1 MTYFIV
7 AIIKLLNLKTVLT
20 IINMNSKIPLILLGA
35 VAISA
40 SSFADTLTYDGSA
53 TGSFYD
59 GAYWGGTV
67 PSETSDIVFDD
78 KAKATAYDLD
88 ATKGMTV
95 NSITDNSITD
105 RTLGAD
111 QWGKYIKINIG
122 ESTFTILED
131 LTLAS
136 NHNFV
141 PFSFAPGSDGVGEV
155 VVKGNII
162 SQLAS
167 DGSAGE
173 ALFGDGKILKSLTVG
188 GNIEMQGSRLRF
200 HTLNVKVDGVFN
212 YTGGTL
218 NLCYG
223 SANAQNLS
231 FSFGGLEGT
240 NREIKIGGNP
250 DSKHMLENSTIT
262 MTFTNSGTSK
272 FNGKFSY
279 ESANSV
285 GVNTYN
291 LVMNG
296 TSTGVQYYEDTGTT
310 FSFDDVTVKSGKL
323 NFYSEIGKSTISLEG
338 GTLSPATVTGEIA
351 ILKAEA
357 INWDNGKI
365 SFDLVQDNSASD
377 KIVLDYALSKT
388 SFSVPGGTR
397 EIELIADPY
406 DIATW
411 IDESGENKITYTLIE
426 YGSTDFKNG
435 DIVFSQIDGIN
446 IDYDFGDTALTVTL
460 SKVPEPATI
469 AAIFGACALAM
480 AAFRRRRK

>member
-1 MTYFIV
+1 MNF
-7 AIIKLLNLKTVLT
+7 KT
-20 IINMNSKIPLILLGA
+20 PLILLGA
-35 VAISA
+35 AISA
-40 SSFADTLTYDGSA
+40 SSFAETLTYGGSEK
-53 TGSFYD
+53 GSFYD
-59 GAYWGGTV
+59 GSYWGGTI

-78 KAKATAYDLD
+78 KAKATAYELD
-88 ATKGMTV
+88 ATNGVTV

-105 RTLGAD
+105 RTLD
-111 QWGKYIKINIG
+111 NPWGKNIKINIG

-136 NHNFV
+136 NHNYT
-141 PFSFAPGSDGVGEV
+141 PFSFASGSDGVGDV
-155 VVKGNII
+155 VIKGNII
-162 SQLAS
+162 SKLAS
-167 DGSAGE
+167 DGTDGE
-173 ALFGDGKILKSLTVG
+173 SLFGDGKILKSLTVG
-188 GNIEMQGSRLRF
+188 GNIEMQGARLRF
-200 HTLNVKVDGVFN
+200 HTLNVKVDGVIN
-212 YTGGTL
+212 YTGGKL

-231 FSFGGLEGT
+231 FSFGGLNGT
-240 NREIKIGGNP
+240 NREINIGGNP
-250 DSKHMLENSTIT
+250 SSGHMLENSTIT

-272 FNGKFSY
+272 FNGKFTY
-279 ESANSV
+279 ESADSV

-310 FSFDDVTVKSGKL
+310 FSFDNVTVKSGKL
-323 NFYSEIGKSTISLEG
+323 NFYSEIGKSVISLEG

-365 SFDLVQDNSASD
+365 SFDVVEDNSASD
-377 KIVLDYALSKT
+377 KIVLEYALSKT
-388 SFSVPGGTR
+388 SFSVSGGTR
-397 EIELIADPY
+397 EIEIIADPY
-406 DIATW
+406 DIAAW
-411 IDESGENKITYTLIE
+411 IDASGEDKITYTLIE

>member
-1 MTYFIV
+1 
-7 AIIKLLNLKTVLT
+7 
-20 IINMNSKIPLILLGA
+20 MNSKIPLILLGA
-35 VAISA
+35 VTISA
-40 SSFADTLTYDGSA
+40 SSFAETLTYGGSEK
-53 TGSFYD
+53 GSFYD
-59 GAYWGGTV
+59 GSYWGGTI

-78 KAKATAYDLD
+78 KAKATAYELD
-88 ATKGMTV
+88 AKNGVTI

-105 RTLGAD
+105 RTLD
-111 QWGKYIKINIG
+111 NPWGKYIKINIG

-136 NHNFV
+136 NHNYT

-162 SQLAS
+162 SQTAS
-167 DGSAGE
+167 DGTDGE
-173 ALFGDGKILKSLTVG
+173 SLFGDWNILKSLTVG
-188 GNIEMQGSRLRF
+188 GNIEMQGARLRF
-200 HTLNVKVDGVFN
+200 HTLNVKVDGVIN
-212 YTGGTL
+212 YTGGKL

-231 FSFGGLEGT
+231 FSFGGLNGT
-240 NREIKIGGNP
+240 NREINIGGNP
-250 DSKHMLENSTIT
+250 SSGHMLENSTIT

-272 FNGKFSY
+272 FNGKFTY
-279 ESANSV
+279 ESADSV

-310 FSFDDVTVKSGKL
+310 FSFDNVTVKSGKL
-323 NFYSEIGKSTISLEG
+323 NFYSEIGKSVISLEG

-365 SFDLVQDNSASD
+365 SFDLVEDNSASD
-377 KIVLDYALSKT
+377 KIVLEYALSKT

-406 DIATW
+406 DIAAW
-411 IDESGENKITYTLIE
+411 IDASGEDKITYTLIE

-446 IDYDFGDTALTVTL
+446 IDYNFGDTALTVTL

>member
-1 MTYFIV
+1 
-7 AIIKLLNLKTVLT
+7 
-20 IINMNSKIPLILLGA
+20 MNSKIPLILLGA
-35 VAISA
+35 ATISA
-40 SSFADTLTYDGSA
+40 SSFAETLTYDGSA
-53 TGSFYD
+53 KGSFYD
-59 GAYWGGTV
+59 GSYWGGTV
-67 PSETSDIVFDD
+67 PSETSDIVFDE
-78 KAKATAYDLD
+78 KAKATAYELD
-88 ATKGMTV
+88 AKNGVTV

-105 RTLGAD
+105 RTLD
-111 QWGKYIKINIG
+111 NPWGKNIKINIG

-136 NHNFV
+136 NHNYAPFAIV
-141 PFSFAPGSDGVGEV
+141 PSSDGVGDV
-155 VVKGNII
+155 VIKGNII
-162 SQLAS
+162 SKLAS
-167 DGSAGE
+167 DGTDGE
-173 ALFGDGKILKSLTVG
+173 SLFGDGKILKSLTVG
-188 GNIEMQGSRLRF
+188 GNIEMQGARLRF
-200 HTLNVKVDGVFN
+200 HTLNVKVDGVIN
-212 YTGGTL
+212 YTGGKL

-231 FSFGGLEGT
+231 FSFGGLNGT
-240 NREIKIGGNP
+240 NREINIGGNP
-250 DSKHMLENSTIT
+250 SSGHMLENSTIT

-272 FNGKFSY
+272 FNGKFTY
-279 ESANSV
+279 ESADSV

-310 FSFDDVTVKSGKL
+310 FSFDNVTVKSGKL
-323 NFYSEIGKSTISLEG
+323 NFYSEIGKSVISLEG

-365 SFDLVQDNSASD
+365 SFDLVEDNSASD
-377 KIVLDYALSKT
+377 KIVLEYALSKT
-388 SFSVPGGTR
+388 SFSVSGGTR

-406 DIATW
+406 DIASW
-411 IDESGENKITYTLIE
+411 IDASGEDKLTYTLIE
-426 YGSTDFKNG
+426 YDSTDFKNG

-446 IDYDFGDTALTVTL
+446 IDYNFGDTALTVTL

-469 AAIFGACALAM
+469 AAILGACALAM

>member
-1 MTYFIV
+1 MNF
-7 AIIKLLNLKTVLT
+7 KT
-20 IINMNSKIPLILLGA
+20 PLILLGA
-35 VAISA
+35 AISA
-40 SSFADTLTYDGSA
+40 SSFAETLTYGGSEK
-53 TGSFYD
+53 GSFYD
-59 GAYWGGTV
+59 GSYWGGTI

-78 KAKATAYDLD
+78 KAKATAYELD
-88 ATKGMTV
+88 ATNGVTV

-105 RTLGAD
+105 RTLD
-111 QWGKYIKINIG
+111 NPWGKNIKINIG

-136 NHNFV
+136 NHNYAPFAIV
-141 PFSFAPGSDGVGEV
+141 PSSDGVGDV
-155 VVKGNII
+155 VIKGNII
-162 SQLAS
+162 SKLAS
-167 DGSAGE
+167 DGTDGE
-173 ALFGDGKILKSLTVG
+173 SLFGDGKILKSLTVG
-188 GNIEMQGSRLRF
+188 GNIEMQGARLRF
-200 HTLNVKVDGVFN
+200 HTLNVKVDGVIN
-212 YTGGTL
+212 YTGGKL

-231 FSFGGLEGT
+231 FSFGGLNGT
-240 NREIKIGGNP
+240 NREINIGGNP
-250 DSKHMLENSTIT
+250 SSGHMLENSTIT

-272 FNGKFSY
+272 FNGKFTY
-279 ESANSV
+279 ESADSV

-310 FSFDDVTVKSGKL
+310 FSFDNVTVKSGKL
-323 NFYSEIGKSTISLEG
+323 NFYSEIGKSVISLEG

-365 SFDLVQDNSASD
+365 SFDVVEDNSASD
-377 KIVLDYALSKT
+377 KIVLEYALSKT
-388 SFSVPGGTR
+388 SFSVSGGTR
-397 EIELIADPY
+397 EIEIIADPY
-406 DIATW
+406 DIAAW
-411 IDESGENKITYTLIE
+411 IDASGEDKITYTLIE

>member
-1 MTYFIV
+1 
-7 AIIKLLNLKTVLT
+7 
-20 IINMNSKIPLILLGA
+20 MNSKIPLILLGA

-40 SSFADTLTYDGSA
+40 SSFAETLTYDGSA
-53 TGSFYD
+53 KGSFYD
-59 GAYWGGTV
+59 GAYWGGTI

-78 KAKATAYDLD
+78 KAKATAYELD
-88 ATKGMTV
+88 ATNGVTV

-105 RTLGAD
+105 RTLD
-111 QWGKYIKINIG
+111 NPWGKYIKINIG

-136 NHNFV
+136 NHNYT
-141 PFSFAPGSDGVGEV
+141 PFSFAPGSDGVGDV
-155 VVKGNII
+155 VIKGNII
-162 SQLAS
+162 SKLAS
-167 DGSAGE
+167 DGTDGE
-173 ALFGDGKILKSLTVG
+173 SLFGDGKILKSLTVG
-188 GNIEMQGSRLRF
+188 GNIEMQGARLRF
-200 HTLNVKVDGVFN
+200 HTLNVKVDGVIN
-212 YTGGTL
+212 YTGGKL

-231 FSFGGLEGT
+231 FSFGGLNGT
-240 NREIKIGGNP
+240 NREINIGGNP
-250 DSKHMLENSTIT
+250 SSGHMLENSTIT

-272 FNGKFSY
+272 FNGKFTY
-279 ESANSV
+279 ESADSV

-310 FSFDDVTVKSGKL
+310 FSFDNVTVKSGKL
-323 NFYSEIGKSTISLEG
+323 NFYSEIGKSVISLEG

-365 SFDLVQDNSASD
+365 SFDLVEDNSASD
-377 KIVLDYALSKT
+377 KIILEYKLSKT
-388 SFSVPGGTR
+388 SFSVSGGTR

-406 DIATW
+406 DIAAW
-411 IDESGENKITYTLIE
+411 IDASGEDKITYTLIE

-446 IDYDFGDTALTVTL
+446 IDYNFGDTALTVTL

>member
-1 MTYFIV
+1 
-7 AIIKLLNLKTVLT
+7 
-20 IINMNSKIPLILLGA
+20 
-35 VAISA
+35 
-40 SSFADTLTYDGSA
+40 
-53 TGSFYD
+53 
-59 GAYWGGTV
+59 
-67 PSETSDIVFDD
+67 
-78 KAKATAYDLD
+78 
-88 ATKGMTV
+88 
-95 NSITDNSITD
+95 
-105 RTLGAD
+105 
-111 QWGKYIKINIG
+111 
-122 ESTFTILED
+122 
-131 LTLAS
+131 
-136 NHNFV
+136 
-141 PFSFAPGSDGVGEV
+141 
-155 VVKGNII
+155 
-162 SQLAS
+162 
-167 DGSAGE
+167 
-173 ALFGDGKILKSLTVG
+173 
-188 GNIEMQGSRLRF
+188 MQGARFRF

-223 SANAQNLS
+223 TAIGQALS

-310 FSFDDVTVKSGKL
+310 FSFDNVTVKSGKL
-323 NFYSEIGKSTISLEG
+323 NFYSEIGKSVISLEG

-365 SFDLVQDNSASD
+365 SFDLVEDNSASD
-377 KIVLDYALSKT
+377 KIVLEYALSKT
-388 SFSVPGGTR
+388 SFSVVGGTR
-397 EIELIADPY
+397 EIELIVDPY
-406 DIATW
+406 DIAAW
-411 IDESGENKITYTLIE
+411 IDASGEDKLTYTLIE
-426 YGSTDFKNG
+426 YGSTDFKKG

-469 AAIFGACALAM
+469 AAIFGALALAM
-480 AAFRRRRK
+480 VAFRRRRK

>member
-1 MTYFIV
+1 
-7 AIIKLLNLKTVLT
+7 
-20 IINMNSKIPLILLGA
+20 MNSKIPLILLGA
-35 VAISA
+35 ATISA
-40 SSFADTLTYDGSA
+40 SSFAEKLTYNRSA

-67 PSETSDIVFDD
+67 PSATSDIVFDD
-78 KAKATAYDLD
+78 KAKATKYDLD
-88 ATKGMTV
+88 ATKDVIV
-95 NSITDNSITD
+95 NSITDNSIID
-105 RTLGAD
+105 KTLEGDAR
-111 QWGKYIKINIG
+111 WGNYIKINIG

-136 NHNFV
+136 NHNHV

-173 ALFGDGKILKSLTVG
+173 ALFGEGKILKSLTVG
-188 GNIEMQGSRLRF
+188 GNIELEGSRLRF
-200 HTLNVKVDGVFN
+200 HAQNVNVSGVVNFKGDISN
-212 YTGGTL
+212 TQL
-218 NLCYG
+218 NLAYG
-223 SANAQNLS
+223 SMSGQS
-231 FSFGGLEGT
+231 VSISFGGLNGIGK
-240 NREIKIGGNP
+240 EIKFGGT
-250 DSKHMLENSTIT
+250 STSLVENTTIT
-262 MTFTNSGTSK
+262 LRFTNSGTSS
-272 FNGKFSY
+272 FSGKFAY
-279 ESANSV
+279 DKGGN
-285 GVNTYN
+285 GTLQNNTYN
-291 LVMNG
+291 LVMDG
-296 TSTGVQYYEDTGTT
+296 TSTGVQYYQDTGET
-310 FSFDDVTVKSGKL
+310 FSFDNVTVKSGKL
-323 NFYSEIGKSTISLEG
+323 NYYSEVGKPLISLEG

-357 INWDNGKI
+357 INWSNGKI

-388 SFSVPGGTR
+388 SFSGPGGTR
-397 EIELIADPY
+397 EIELIFDNPS
-406 DIATW
+406 DIAAW
-411 IDESGENKITYTLIE
+411 IDASEEKKLTYTLIE
-426 YGSTDFKNG
+426 YARTDFENG

-446 IDYDFGDTALTVTL
+446 IDYNFGDTALTVTL

>member
-1 MTYFIV
+1 
-7 AIIKLLNLKTVLT
+7 
-20 IINMNSKIPLILLGA
+20 MNSKIPLILLGA
-35 VAISA
+35 ATISA
-40 SSFADTLTYDGSA
+40 SSFAETLTYNGSA
-53 TGSFYD
+53 AGSFYD
-59 GAYWGGTV
+59 GSYWGGTV
-67 PSETSDIVFDD
+67 PSETSDILFDD
-78 KAKATAYDLD
+78 KAKATSYDLD
-88 ATKGMTV
+88 ATKGVTV

-105 RTLGAD
+105 RTLGDD
-111 QWGKYIKINIG
+111 QWGNYIKIDIG

-136 NHNFV
+136 NHNYV
-141 PFSFAPGSDGVGEV
+141 PFSFVTDSDGVGEV

-162 SQLAS
+162 SKLAS
-167 DGSAGE
+167 DGTDGE
-173 ALFGDGKILKSLTVG
+173 SLFGDGKILKSLTVG
-188 GNIEMQGSRLRF
+188 GNIELQGSRLRF

-250 DSKHMLENSTIT
+250 SSKHMLENSTIT

-272 FNGKFSY
+272 FNGKFTY
-279 ESANSV
+279 ESADSV

-310 FSFDDVTVKSGKL
+310 FSFDNVTVKSGKL
-323 NFYSEIGKSTISLEG
+323 NFYSEIGKSVIYLEG

-365 SFDLVQDNSASD
+365 SFDLVEDNSASD
-377 KIVLDYALSKT
+377 KIILEYKLSKT
-388 SFSVPGGTR
+388 SFSVSGGTR
-397 EIELIADPY
+397 EIELIANPQ
-406 DIATW
+406 DIVSW
-411 IDESGENKITYTLIE
+411 IELSGEEKLTYTLIE

-446 IDYDFGDTALTVTL
+446 IDYNFGDTALTVTL

>member
-1 MTYFIV
+1 
-7 AIIKLLNLKTVLT
+7 
-20 IINMNSKIPLILLGA
+20 MNSKIPLILLGA
-35 VAISA
+35 ATISA
-40 SSFADTLTYDGSA
+40 SSFAETLTYDGSA
-53 TGSFYD
+53 AGSFYD
-59 GAYWGGTV
+59 GSYWGGTA
-67 PSETSDIVFDD
+67 PSETSDILFDN
-78 KAKATAYDLD
+78 KAKATAYELD
-88 ATKGMTV
+88 AKNGVTV

-105 RTLGAD
+105 RTLD
-111 QWGKYIKINIG
+111 NPWGKNIKINIG
-122 ESTFTILED
+122 ESTFTILKD

-136 NHNFV
+136 NHNYA
-141 PFSFAPGSDGVGEV
+141 PFAFATDSDGVGEV

-162 SQLAS
+162 SQNAS
-167 DGSAGE
+167 DGSEGE
-173 ALFGDGKILKSLTVG
+173 SLFGAGKILKSLTVG

-310 FSFDDVTVKSGKL
+310 FSFDNVTVKSGKL
-323 NFYSEIGKSTISLEG
+323 NFYSEVGKSLISLEG

-377 KIVLDYALSKT
+377 KIVLEDALHKT
-388 SFSVPGGTR
+388 SSVSGGTR

-406 DIATW
+406 DIAVW
-411 IDESGENKITYTLIE
+411 INESGENKITYTLIE
-426 YGSTDFKNG
+426 YDSTDFKNG

-446 IDYDFGDTALTVTL
+446 IDYNFGDTALTVTL

>member
-1 MTYFIV
+1 
-7 AIIKLLNLKTVLT
+7 
-20 IINMNSKIPLILLGA
+20 MNSKIPLILLGA

-40 SSFADTLTYDGSA
+40 SSFAETLIYNRSA
-53 TGSFYD
+53 AGSFYD
-59 GAYWGGTV
+59 GSYWSGTV

-78 KAKATAYDLD
+78 TAKATKYDLD
-88 ATKGMTV
+88 ATKGVTV
-95 NSITDNSITD
+95 NSITDNSIID
-105 RTLGAD
+105 KTLEGDAR
-111 QWGKYIKINIG
+111 WGNYIKINIG

-136 NHNFV
+136 NHNHV

-173 ALFGDGKILKSLTVG
+173 ALFGEGKILKSLTVG
-188 GNIEMQGSRLRF
+188 GNIELQGSRLRF
-200 HTLNVKVDGVFN
+200 HALNVNVNGVVNFSGDISN
-212 YTGGTL
+212 TQL
-218 NLCYG
+218 NLAYG
-223 SANAQNLS
+223 SMSGQS
-231 FSFGGLEGT
+231 VSISFGGLNGIGK
-240 NREIKIGGNP
+240 EIKFGGVAA
-250 DSKHMLENSTIT
+250 SLIENTSIT
-262 MTFTNSGTSK
+262 LRFTNSGISK
-272 FNGKFSY
+272 FSGNFAYDEGGSGTLQK
-279 ESANSV
+279 
-285 GVNTYN
+285 NTYN

-296 TSTGVQYYEDTGTT
+296 TSTGVQYYQDTGTK
-310 FSFDDVTVKSGKL
+310 FSFDNVTVKSGKL

-377 KIVLDYALSKT
+377 KIVLDYALTKT
-388 SFSVPGGTR
+388 SFSVSGGTR
-397 EIELIADPY
+397 EIELIFDNPY
-406 DIATW
+406 DIAAW
-411 IDESGENKITYTLIE
+411 IDASGDGKLTYTLIE
-426 YGSTDFKNG
+426 YARTDFKNS

-446 IDYDFGDTALTVTL
+446 IDYNFGDTALTVTL

>member
-1 MTYFIV
+1 
-7 AIIKLLNLKTVLT
+7 
-20 IINMNSKIPLILLGA
+20 MNSKIPLILLGA
-35 VAISA
+35 AAISA
-40 SSFADTLTYDGSA
+40 SAFAETLTYDGSA
-53 TGSFYD
+53 AGSFYD
-59 GAYWGGTV
+59 GSYWGGTV
-67 PSETSDIVFDD
+67 PSETSDILFDD
-78 KAKATAYDLD
+78 KAKTTAYVLD
-88 ATKGMTV
+88 AKNGVTV

-105 RTLGAD
+105 RTLD
-111 QWGKYIKINIG
+111 NPWGMNIKINIG
-122 ESTFTILED
+122 ESTFTILKD

-136 NHNFV
+136 NHNYA
-141 PFSFAPGSDGVGEV
+141 PFAFATDSDGVGEV

-162 SQLAS
+162 SKIAS
-167 DGSAGE
+167 DGSTGE
-173 ALFGDGKILKSLTVG
+173 SLFGDGKILKSLTVG
-188 GNIEMQGSRLRF
+188 GNIEMQGARLRF
-200 HTLNVKVDGVFN
+200 HTLNVKVDGVIN
-212 YTGGTL
+212 YIGGTL

-310 FSFDDVTVKSGKL
+310 FSFNNVTVKSGKL

-338 GTLSPATVTGEIA
+338 GTLSPSTVTGEIA

-365 SFDLVQDNSASD
+365 SFDLVEDNSASD

-388 SFSVPGGTR
+388 SFSVSGGTR
-397 EIELIADPY
+397 EIELIADPS
-406 DIATW
+406 DIAAW
-411 IDESGENKITYTLIE
+411 IDASVDGKLTYTLIE

-446 IDYDFGDTALTVTL
+446 IDYNFGDTALTVTL

-469 AAIFGACALAM
+469 AAIFGALALAM
-480 AAFRRRRK
+480 VAFRRRRK

>member
-1 MTYFIV
+1 MNF
-7 AIIKLLNLKTVLT
+7 KT
-20 IINMNSKIPLILLGA
+20 PLILLGA
-35 VAISA
+35 AISA
-40 SSFADTLTYDGSA
+40 SSFAETLIYDRSE

-78 KAKATAYDLD
+78 KAKATAYELD
-88 ATKGMTV
+88 AKNGVTV

-105 RTLGAD
+105 RTLGDD
-111 QWGKYIKINIG
+111 QWGNYIKINIG

-136 NHNFV
+136 NHNYT

-162 SQLAS
+162 SQTAS
-167 DGSAGE
+167 DGTDGE
-173 ALFGDGKILKSLTVG
+173 SLFGDGKILKSLTVG

-200 HTLNVKVDGVFN
+200 HTLNVKVDGVIN

-231 FSFGGLEGT
+231 FSFGGLNGT

-250 DSKHMLENSTIT
+250 SSGHMLENSTIT

-272 FNGKFSY
+272 FNGKFTY
-279 ESANSV
+279 ESADSV

-310 FSFDDVTVKSGKL
+310 FSFDEVTVKSGKL
-323 NFYSEIGKSTISLEG
+323 NFYSTIGKSVISLEG
-338 GTLSPATVTGEIA
+338 GTLSPATVTSEIA

-365 SFDLVQDNSASD
+365 SFDLVEDNSASD
-377 KIVLDYALSKT
+377 KIVLEYKLSKT

-397 EIELIADPY
+397 EIELIANPQ
-406 DIATW
+406 DIVSW
-411 IDESGENKITYTLIE
+411 IELSGEEKLTYTLIE
-426 YGSTDFKNG
+426 YASTDFKNG

-446 IDYDFGDTALTVTL
+446 IDYNFGDTALTVTL

>member
-1 MTYFIV
+1 
-7 AIIKLLNLKTVLT
+7 
-20 IINMNSKIPLILLGA
+20 MNSKIPLILLGA

-40 SSFADTLTYDGSA
+40 SSFAETLTYDGSA
-53 TGSFYD
+53 KGSFYD
-59 GAYWGGTV
+59 GSYWGGTV
-67 PSETSDIVFDD
+67 PSETSDIVFDE
-78 KAKATAYDLD
+78 KAKAIAYDLD
-88 ATKGMTV
+88 ATNGVTV

-105 RTLGAD
+105 RTLD
-111 QWGKYIKINIG
+111 NPWGKYIKINIG

-141 PFSFAPGSDGVGEV
+141 PFTFESGANGAGDV
-155 VVKGNII
+155 VIKGNII
-162 SQLAS
+162 SKLAS
-167 DGSAGE
+167 DGSTGE
-173 ALFGDGKILKSLTVG
+173 SLFGNGNNLLKSVTVG
-188 GNIEMQGSRLRF
+188 GNIELQGSKFRF
-200 HTLNVKVDGVFN
+200 HALNVSVNGVLNF
-212 YTGGTL
+212 TGDSSNTQL

-223 SANAQNLS
+223 PASGQSISL
-231 FSFGGLEGT
+231 SFGGLNGT
-240 NREIKIGGNP
+240 NKEIKVGGLA
-250 DSKHMLENSTIT
+250 SAIIENSSFT

-272 FNGKFSY
+272 FNGKFGYDEGGASILQ
-279 ESANSV
+279 N
-285 GVNTYN
+285 NTYN

-296 TSTGVQYYEDTGTT
+296 TSTGVQYYEDTGTAY
-310 FSFDDVTVKSGKL
+310 SFDNVTVKSGKL
-323 NFYSEIGKSTISLEG
+323 NFYSEIGKSVIYLEG

-365 SFDLVQDNSASD
+365 SFDLVEDNSASD
-377 KIVLDYALSKT
+377 KIVLEYALSKT
-388 SFSVPGGTR
+388 SFSVSGGTR

-406 DIATW
+406 DIAAW
-411 IDESGENKITYTLIE
+411 IDASGEDKITYTLIE
-426 YGSTDFKNG
+426 YGSTDFKKG

>member
-1 MTYFIV
+1 
-7 AIIKLLNLKTVLT
+7 
-20 IINMNSKIPLILLGA
+20 MNSKIPLILLGA

-40 SSFADTLTYDGSA
+40 SSFAETLTYDGSA
-53 TGSFYD
+53 KGSFYD
-59 GAYWGGTV
+59 GSYWGGTV
-67 PSETSDIVFDD
+67 PSETSDIVFDE
-78 KAKATAYDLD
+78 KAKAIAYDLD
-88 ATKGMTV
+88 ATNGVTV

-105 RTLGAD
+105 RTLD
-111 QWGKYIKINIG
+111 NPWGKYIKINIG

-141 PFSFAPGSDGVGEV
+141 PFTFESGANGAGDV
-155 VVKGNII
+155 VIKGNII
-162 SQLAS
+162 SKLAS
-167 DGSAGE
+167 DGSTGE
-173 ALFGDGKILKSLTVG
+173 SLFGNGNNLLKSVTVG
-188 GNIEMQGSRLRF
+188 GNIELQGSKFRF
-200 HTLNVKVDGVFN
+200 HALNVSVNGVLNF
-212 YTGGTL
+212 TGDSSNTQL

-223 SANAQNLS
+223 PASGQSISL
-231 FSFGGLEGT
+231 SFGGLNGT
-240 NREIKIGGNP
+240 NKEIKVGGLA
-250 DSKHMLENSTIT
+250 SAIIENSSFT

-272 FNGKFSY
+272 FNGKFGYDEGGASILQ
-279 ESANSV
+279 N
-285 GVNTYN
+285 NTYN

-296 TSTGVQYYEDTGTT
+296 TSTGVQYYEDTGTAY
-310 FSFDDVTVKSGKL
+310 SFDNVTVKSGKL
-323 NFYSEIGKSTISLEG
+323 NFYSEIGKSVISLEG

-365 SFDLVQDNSASD
+365 SFDLVEDNSASD
-377 KIVLDYALSKT
+377 KIVLEYALSKT

-406 DIATW
+406 DIAAW
-411 IDESGENKITYTLIE
+411 IDASGEDKITYTLIE
-426 YGSTDFKNG
+426 YGSTDFKKG

-446 IDYDFGDTALTVTL
+446 IDYNFGDTALTVTL

>member
-1 MTYFIV
+1 MNF
-7 AIIKLLNLKTVLT
+7 KT
-20 IINMNSKIPLILLGA
+20 PLIVLGT
-35 VAISA
+35 AISF
-40 SSFADTLTYDGSA
+40 SSFAETLTYDGSA
-53 TGSFYD
+53 AGSFYD
-59 GAYWGGTV
+59 GSYWGGTV
-67 PSETSDIVFDD
+67 PSETSDILFDD
-78 KAKATAYDLD
+78 KAKTTAYVLD
-88 ATKGMTV
+88 AKNGVTV

-105 RTLGAD
+105 RTLD
-111 QWGKYIKINIG
+111 NPWGMNIKINIG

-136 NHNFV
+136 NHNFS
-141 PFSFAPGSDGVGEV
+141 PFAFATDSDGVGEV

-162 SQLAS
+162 SKIAS
-167 DGSAGE
+167 DGSEGE
-173 ALFGDGKILKSLTVG
+173 SLFGDGKILKSLTVG
-188 GNIEMQGSRLRF
+188 GNIEMQGARLRF
-200 HTLNVKVDGVFN
+200 HTLNVKVDGVIN

-323 NFYSEIGKSTISLEG
+323 NFYSTIGKSTISLEG

-365 SFDLVQDNSASD
+365 SFDLVEDNSASD

-397 EIELIADPY
+397 EIELIADPS
-406 DIATW
+406 DIAAW
-411 IDESGENKITYTLIE
+411 IDASVDGKLTYTLIE
-426 YGSTDFKNG
+426 YGSTNFKKG

-446 IDYDFGDTALTVTL
+446 IDYNFGDTALTVTL

>member
-1 MTYFIV
+1 MNF
-7 AIIKLLNLKTVLT
+7 KT
-20 IINMNSKIPLILLGA
+20 PLILLGA
-35 VAISA
+35 AISA
-40 SSFADTLTYDGSA
+40 SSFAETLIYDRSE

-78 KAKATAYDLD
+78 KAKATAYELD
-88 ATKGMTV
+88 AKNGVTV

-105 RTLGAD
+105 KTLEGDAR
-111 QWGKYIKINIG
+111 WGNYIKINIG
-122 ESTFTILED
+122 ESTFKILED

-136 NHNFV
+136 NHNHV

-173 ALFGDGKILKSLTVG
+173 ALFGEGKILKSLTVG
-188 GNIEMQGSRLRF
+188 GNIELQGSKLRF
-200 HTLNVKVDGVFN
+200 HALNVNVNGVVNFSGDISN
-212 YTGGTL
+212 TQL
-218 NLCYG
+218 NLAYG
-223 SANAQNLS
+223 SMSGQTVS
-231 FSFGGLEGT
+231 ISFGGLNGIGK
-240 NREIKIGGNP
+240 EIKFGGWKGP
-250 DSKHMLENSTIT
+250 LVENTSIT
-262 MTFTNSGTSK
+262 LRFTNSGTSS
-272 FNGKFSY
+272 FSGNFGY
-279 ESANSV
+279 DEG
-285 GVNTYN
+285 GVDALQNNTYN

-296 TSTGVQYYEDTGTT
+296 TSTGVQYYQDTGTT
-310 FSFDDVTVKSGKL
+310 FSFDNVTVKSGKL
-323 NFYSEIGKSTISLEG
+323 NYYSEAGESLISLEG

-365 SFDLVQDNSASD
+365 SFDLVEDNSASD

-388 SFSVPGGTR
+388 SFSVSGGTR
-397 EIELIADPY
+397 EIELIANPQ
-406 DIATW
+406 DIVSW
-411 IDESGENKITYTLIE
+411 IESSGEEKLTYTLIE
-426 YGSTDFKNG
+426 YASTTFKNG

-446 IDYDFGDTALTVTL
+446 IDYNFGDTALTVTL

>member
-1 MTYFIV
+1 
-7 AIIKLLNLKTVLT
+7 
-20 IINMNSKIPLILLGA
+20 MNSKIPLILLGA

-40 SSFADTLTYDGSA
+40 SSFAETLTYDGSA
-53 TGSFYD
+53 AGSFYD
-59 GAYWGGTV
+59 GSYWGGTV

-88 ATKGMTV
+88 AKNGVTV

-105 RTLGAD
+105 RTLGDD

-136 NHNFV
+136 NHNYT

-162 SQLAS
+162 SQTAS
-167 DGSAGE
+167 DGTDGE
-173 ALFGDGKILKSLTVG
+173 SLFGDWNILKSLTVG
-188 GNIEMQGSRLRF
+188 GNIEMQGARLRF
-200 HTLNVKVDGVFN
+200 HTLNVKVDGVIN
-212 YTGGTL
+212 YTGGKL

-231 FSFGGLEGT
+231 FSFGGLNGT
-240 NREIKIGGNP
+240 NREINIGGNP
-250 DSKHMLENSTIT
+250 SSGHMLENSTIT

-272 FNGKFSY
+272 FNGKFTY
-279 ESANSV
+279 ESADSV

-310 FSFDDVTVKSGKL
+310 FSFDNVTVKSGKL

-365 SFDLVQDNSASD
+365 SFDLVEDNSASD
-377 KIVLDYALSKT
+377 KIILEYKLSKT

-406 DIATW
+406 DIAAW
-411 IDESGENKITYTLIE
+411 IDASGEDKITYTLIE
-426 YGSTDFKNG
+426 YGSTDFKKG

-446 IDYDFGDTALTVTL
+446 IDYNFGDTALTVTL

>member
-1 MTYFIV
+1 
-7 AIIKLLNLKTVLT
+7 
-20 IINMNSKIPLILLGA
+20 MNSKIPLILLGA

-40 SSFADTLTYDGSA
+40 SSFAETLTYDGSA
-53 TGSFYD
+53 KGSFYD
-59 GAYWGGTV
+59 GSYWGGTV
-67 PSETSDIVFDD
+67 PSETSDIVFDE
-78 KAKATAYDLD
+78 KAKAIAYELD
-88 ATKGMTV
+88 ATNGVTV

-105 RTLGAD
+105 RTLD
-111 QWGKYIKINIG
+111 NPWGKYIKINIG

-141 PFSFAPGSDGVGEV
+141 PFTFESGANGAGDV
-155 VVKGNII
+155 VIKGNII
-162 SQLAS
+162 SKLAS
-167 DGSAGE
+167 DGSTGE
-173 ALFGDGKILKSLTVG
+173 SLFGNGNNLLKSVTVG
-188 GNIEMQGSRLRF
+188 GNIELQGSKFRF
-200 HTLNVKVDGVFN
+200 HALNVSVNGVLNF
-212 YTGGTL
+212 TGDSSNTQL

-223 SANAQNLS
+223 PASGQSISL
-231 FSFGGLEGT
+231 SFGGLNGT
-240 NREIKIGGNP
+240 NKEIKVGGLA
-250 DSKHMLENSTIT
+250 SAIIENSSFT

-272 FNGKFSY
+272 FNGKFGYDEGGASILQ
-279 ESANSV
+279 N
-285 GVNTYN
+285 NTYN

-296 TSTGVQYYEDTGTT
+296 TSTGVQYYEDTGTAY
-310 FSFDDVTVKSGKL
+310 SFDNVTVKSGKL
-323 NFYSEIGKSTISLEG
+323 NFYSEIGKSVISLEG

-365 SFDLVQDNSASD
+365 SFDLVEDNSASD
-377 KIVLDYALSKT
+377 KIVLEYALSKT
-388 SFSVPGGTR
+388 SFSVSGGTR

-406 DIATW
+406 DIAAW
-411 IDESGENKITYTLIE
+411 IDASVDGKLTYTLIE

-446 IDYDFGDTALTVTL
+446 IDYNFGDTALTVTL

>member
-1 MTYFIV
+1 MNF
-7 AIIKLLNLKTVLT
+7 KT
-20 IINMNSKIPLILLGA
+20 PLIVLGA
-35 VAISA
+35 AISF
-40 SSFADTLTYDGSA
+40 SSFAETLTYNRSA

-136 NHNFV
+136 NHNHV

-162 SQLAS
+162 SQIAS
-167 DGSAGE
+167 DDSVGE
-173 ALFGDGKILKSLTVG
+173 SLFGDGKILKSLTVE
-188 GNIEMQGSRLRF
+188 GNIELQGSKLRF
-200 HTLNVKVDGVFN
+200 HALNVNVNGVVNFS
-212 YTGGTL
+212 GDISDAEL
-218 NLCYG
+218 NLAYG
-223 SANAQNLS
+223 SMSGQS
-231 FSFGGLEGT
+231 VSISFGGLNGIGK
-240 NREIKIGGNP
+240 EIKFGGWTN
-250 DSKHMLENSTIT
+250 SLVENTSIT
-262 MTFTNSGTSK
+262 LRFTNSGTSS
-272 FNGKFSY
+272 FSG
-279 ESANSV
+279 NFDHDD
-285 GVNTYN
+285 GGIGTLQNNTYN

-296 TSTGVQYYEDTGTT
+296 TSTGVQYYEDTGTK
-310 FSFDDVTVKSGKL
+310 FSFDEVTVKSGKL

-377 KIVLDYALSKT
+377 KIVLGYALSKT
-388 SFSVPGGTR
+388 SFSVSGGTR

-406 DIATW
+406 EIAAW
-411 IDESGENKITYTLIE
+411 IESSGEEKLTYTLIE
-426 YGSTDFKNG
+426 YASTNFENG

-446 IDYDFGDTALTVTL
+446 IDYNFGDTALTVTL

>member
-1 MTYFIV
+1 MNF
-7 AIIKLLNLKTVLT
+7 KT
-20 IINMNSKIPLILLGA
+20 PLILLGA
-35 VAISA
+35 AISA
-40 SSFADTLTYDGSA
+40 SSFAETLTYGGSEK
-53 TGSFYD
+53 GSFYD
-59 GAYWGGTV
+59 GSYWGGTI

-78 KAKATAYDLD
+78 KAKATAYELD
-88 ATKGMTV
+88 AKNGVTV

-105 RTLGAD
+105 RTLD
-111 QWGKYIKINIG
+111 NPWGKYIKINIG

-136 NHNFV
+136 NHNYAPFAIV
-141 PFSFAPGSDGVGEV
+141 PSSDGVGDV
-155 VVKGNII
+155 VIKGNII
-162 SQLAS
+162 SKLAS
-167 DGSAGE
+167 DGTDGE
-173 ALFGDGKILKSLTVG
+173 SLFGDGKILKSLTVG
-188 GNIEMQGSRLRF
+188 GNIEMQGARLRF
-200 HTLNVKVDGVFN
+200 HTLNVKVDGVIN
-212 YTGGTL
+212 YTGGKL

-231 FSFGGLEGT
+231 FSFGGLNGT
-240 NREIKIGGNP
+240 NREINIGGNP
-250 DSKHMLENSTIT
+250 SSGHMLENSTIT

-272 FNGKFSY
+272 FNGKFTY
-279 ESANSV
+279 ESADSV

-310 FSFDDVTVKSGKL
+310 FSFDNVTVKSGKL
-323 NFYSEIGKSTISLEG
+323 NFYSEIGKSVISLEG

-365 SFDLVQDNSASD
+365 SFDLVEDNSASD
-377 KIVLDYALSKT
+377 KIVLEYALSKT
-388 SFSVPGGTR
+388 SFSVSGGTR

-406 DIATW
+406 DIAAW
-411 IDESGENKITYTLIE
+411 IDASVDGKLTYTLIE

-480 AAFRRRRK
+480 AVFRRRRK

>member
-1 MTYFIV
+1 MNF
-7 AIIKLLNLKTVLT
+7 KT
-20 IINMNSKIPLILLGA
+20 PLILLGA
-35 VAISA
+35 AISA
-40 SSFADTLTYDGSA
+40 SSFAETLTYGGSEK
-53 TGSFYD
+53 GSFYD

-78 KAKATAYDLD
+78 KAKATAYELD
-88 ATKGMTV
+88 ATNGVTV

-105 RTLGAD
+105 RTLD
-111 QWGKYIKINIG
+111 NPWGKNIKINIG

-136 NHNFV
+136 NHNYAPFAIV
-141 PFSFAPGSDGVGEV
+141 PSSDGVGDV
-155 VVKGNII
+155 VIKGNII
-162 SQLAS
+162 SKLAS
-167 DGSAGE
+167 DGTDGE
-173 ALFGDGKILKSLTVG
+173 SLFGDGKILKSLTVG
-188 GNIEMQGSRLRF
+188 GNIEMQGARLRF
-200 HTLNVKVDGVFN
+200 HTLNVKVDGVIN
-212 YTGGTL
+212 YTGGKL

-231 FSFGGLEGT
+231 FSFGGLNGT
-240 NREIKIGGNP
+240 NREINIGGNP
-250 DSKHMLENSTIT
+250 SSGHMLENSTIT

-272 FNGKFSY
+272 FNGKFTY
-279 ESANSV
+279 ESADSV

-310 FSFDDVTVKSGKL
+310 FSFDNVTVKSGKL
-323 NFYSEIGKSTISLEG
+323 NFYSEIGKSVISLEG

-365 SFDLVQDNSASD
+365 SFDLVEDNSASD
-377 KIVLDYALSKT
+377 KIVLEYALSKT

-406 DIATW
+406 DIAAW
-411 IDESGENKITYTLIE
+411 IDASGEDKITYTLIE

>member
-1 MTYFIV
+1 M
-7 AIIKLLNLKTVLT
+7 
-20 IINMNSKIPLILLGA
+20 
-35 VAISA
+35 
-40 SSFADTLTYDGSA
+40 TYDGSA
-53 TGSFYD
+53 KGSFYD
-59 GAYWGGTV
+59 GSYWGGTV
-67 PSETSDIVFDD
+67 PSETSDIVFDE
-78 KAKATAYDLD
+78 KAKAIAYDLD
-88 ATKGMTV
+88 ATNGVTV

-105 RTLGAD
+105 RTLD
-111 QWGKYIKINIG
+111 NPWGKYIKINIG

-141 PFSFAPGSDGVGEV
+141 PFTFESGANGAGDV
-155 VVKGNII
+155 VIKGNII
-162 SQLAS
+162 SKLAS
-167 DGSAGE
+167 DGSTGE
-173 ALFGDGKILKSLTVG
+173 SLFGNGNNLLKSVTVG
-188 GNIEMQGSRLRF
+188 GNIELQGSKFRF
-200 HTLNVKVDGVFN
+200 HALNVSVNGVLNF
-212 YTGGTL
+212 TGDSSNTQL

-223 SANAQNLS
+223 PASGQSISL
-231 FSFGGLEGT
+231 SFGGLNGT
-240 NREIKIGGNP
+240 NKEIKVGGLA
-250 DSKHMLENSTIT
+250 SAIIENSSFT

-272 FNGKFSY
+272 FNGKFGYDEGGASILQ
-279 ESANSV
+279 N
-285 GVNTYN
+285 NTYN

-296 TSTGVQYYEDTGTT
+296 TSTGVQYYEDTGTAY
-310 FSFDDVTVKSGKL
+310 SFDNVTVKSGKL
-323 NFYSEIGKSTISLEG
+323 NFYSEIGKSIITLEG
-338 GTLSPATVTGEIA
+338 GTLSPATVTSEIA

-377 KIVLDYALSKT
+377 KIVLEHKLSKT
-388 SFSVPGGTR
+388 SFSVSGGTR

-406 DIATW
+406 DIAAW
-411 IDESGENKITYTLIE
+411 IDESGEDKITYTLIE

-469 AAIFGACALAM
+469 AAILGACALAM

>member
-167 DGSAGE
+167 DGSEGE
-173 ALFGDGKILKSLTVG
+173 SLFGDGKILKSLTVG
-188 GNIEMQGSRLRF
+188 GNIEMQGSRFRF

-310 FSFDDVTVKSGKL
+310 FSFDNVTVKSGKL
-323 NFYSEIGKSTISLEG
+323 NFYSTIGKSTISLEG

-365 SFDLVQDNSASD
+365 SFDLVEDNSASD
-377 KIVLDYALSKT
+377 KIVLDYALTKT
-388 SFSVPGGTR
+388 SFSVSGGTR
-397 EIELIADPY
+397 EIELIANPQ
-406 DIATW
+406 DIVSW
-411 IDESGENKITYTLIE
+411 IESSGEEKLTYTLIE
-426 YGSTDFKNG
+426 YASTDFKNG

-446 IDYDFGDTALTVTL
+446 IDYNFGDTALTVTL

>member
-1 MTYFIV
+1 MNF
-7 AIIKLLNLKTVLT
+7 KT
-20 IINMNSKIPLILLGA
+20 PLILLGA
-35 VAISA
+35 AISA
-40 SSFADTLTYDGSA
+40 SSFAETLTYDGSA
-53 TGSFYD
+53 NGSFYD
-59 GAYWGGTV
+59 GSYWGGTV

-78 KAKATAYDLD
+78 KAKATAYELD
-88 ATKGMTV
+88 AKNGVTV

-105 RTLGAD
+105 RTLD
-111 QWGKYIKINIG
+111 NPWGKYIKINIG

-141 PFSFAPGSDGVGEV
+141 PFTFESGANGAGDV
-155 VVKGNII
+155 VIKGNII
-162 SQLAS
+162 SKLAS
-167 DGSAGE
+167 DGSTGE
-173 ALFGDGKILKSLTVG
+173 SLFGNGNNLLKSVTVG
-188 GNIEMQGSRLRF
+188 GNIELQGSKFRF
-200 HTLNVKVDGVFN
+200 HALNVSVNGVLNF
-212 YTGGTL
+212 TGDSSNTQL

-223 SANAQNLS
+223 PASGQSISL
-231 FSFGGLEGT
+231 SFGGLNGT
-240 NREIKIGGNP
+240 NKEIKVGGLA
-250 DSKHMLENSTIT
+250 SAIIENSSFT

-272 FNGKFSY
+272 FNGKFGYDEGGASILQ
-279 ESANSV
+279 N
-285 GVNTYN
+285 NTYN

-296 TSTGVQYYEDTGTT
+296 TSTGVQYYEDTGTAY
-310 FSFDDVTVKSGKL
+310 SFDNVTVKSGKL
-323 NFYSEIGKSTISLEG
+323 NFYSEIGKSVISLEG

-365 SFDLVQDNSASD
+365 SFDLVEDNSASD
-377 KIVLDYALSKT
+377 KIVLEYALSKT
-388 SFSVPGGTR
+388 SFSVSGGTR

-406 DIATW
+406 DIAAW
-411 IDESGENKITYTLIE
+411 IDASGEDKITYTLIE

>member
-1 MTYFIV
+1 
-7 AIIKLLNLKTVLT
+7 
-20 IINMNSKIPLILLGA
+20 MNSKIPLILLGA

-40 SSFADTLTYDGSA
+40 SSFAETLIYDGSA
-53 TGSFYD
+53 KGSFYD
-59 GAYWGGTV
+59 GSYWGGTV
-67 PSETSDIVFDD
+67 PSETSDIVFDA
-78 KAKATAYDLD
+78 KAKTTEYDLD
-88 ATKGMTV
+88 ATNGVTV

-105 RTLGAD
+105 RTQED
-111 QWGKYIKINIG
+111 PWGWNIKINIG
-122 ESTFTILED
+122 ESTFTILQN

-136 NHNFV
+136 NHNYA
-141 PFSFAPGSDGVGEV
+141 PFAFATDSDGVGEV

-162 SQLAS
+162 SQIAS
-167 DGSAGE
+167 DGSTGE

-200 HTLNVKVDGVFN
+200 HALNVNVNGVVNFSGDISN
-212 YTGGTL
+212 TQL
-218 NLCYG
+218 NLAYG
-223 SANAQNLS
+223 SMSGQS
-231 FSFGGLEGT
+231 VSISFGGLSGI
-240 NREIKIGGNP
+240 NKEIKFGGVAA
-250 DSKHMLENSTIT
+250 SLVENTTIT
-262 MTFTNSGTSK
+262 LRFTNSGTSS
-272 FNGKFSY
+272 FSGKFAY
-279 ESANSV
+279 DEGGESTLKN
-285 GVNTYN
+285 NRYN

-296 TSTGVQYYEDTGTT
+296 TSTGVQYYEDTGTK

-323 NFYSEIGKSTISLEG
+323 NFYSTIGKSVISLEG

-357 INWDNGKI
+357 INWSNGKI

-377 KIVLDYALSKT
+377 KILLGYALSKT
-388 SFSVPGGTR
+388 SFSVSGGTR

-406 DIATW
+406 DIAAW
-411 IDESGENKITYTLIE
+411 IDESKDGKLTYTLIE
-426 YGSTDFKNG
+426 YASTNFKNG

-446 IDYDFGDTALTVTL
+446 IDYNFGDTALTVTL

>member
-1 MTYFIV
+1 MNF
-7 AIIKLLNLKTVLT
+7 KT
-20 IINMNSKIPLILLGA
+20 PLILLGA
-35 VAISA
+35 AISA
-40 SSFADTLTYDGSA
+40 SSFAETLIYDRSE

-78 KAKATAYDLD
+78 KAKATAYELD
-88 ATKGMTV
+88 AKNGVTV

-105 RTLGAD
+105 RTLGDD
-111 QWGKYIKINIG
+111 QWGNYIKINIG

-136 NHNFV
+136 NHNYI

-162 SQLAS
+162 SQTAS
-167 DGSAGE
+167 DGTDGE
-173 ALFGDGKILKSLTVG
+173 SLFGDGKILKSLTVG
-188 GNIEMQGSRLRF
+188 GNIEMQGARLRF
-200 HTLNVKVDGVFN
+200 HTLNVKVDGVIN

-231 FSFGGLEGT
+231 FSFGGLNGT
-240 NREIKIGGNP
+240 NREIKIGGTP
-250 DSKHMLENSTIT
+250 SSGHMLENSTIT

-272 FNGKFSY
+272 FNGKFTY
-279 ESANSV
+279 ESADSV

-296 TSTGVQYYEDTGTT
+296 TSTGVQYYQDTGTT
-310 FSFDDVTVKSGKL
+310 FSFDNVTVKSGKL
-323 NFYSEIGKSTISLEG
+323 NYYSESGESLISLEG

-365 SFDLVQDNSASD
+365 SFDLVEDNSASD

-388 SFSVPGGTR
+388 SFSVSDGTR

-406 DIATW
+406 EIAAW
-411 IDESGENKITYTLIE
+411 IDASVDGKLTYTLIE
-426 YGSTDFKNG
+426 YDSTNFENG

-446 IDYDFGDTALTVTL
+446 IDYNFGDTALTVTL

>member
-1 MTYFIV
+1 MNF
-7 AIIKLLNLKTVLT
+7 KT
-20 IINMNSKIPLILLGA
+20 PLILLGA
-35 VAISA
+35 AISA
-40 SSFADTLTYDGSA
+40 SSFAETLTYDGSA
-53 TGSFYD
+53 KGSFYD
-59 GAYWGGTV
+59 GAYWGGTI

-78 KAKATAYDLD
+78 KAKATAYELD
-88 ATKGMTV
+88 ATNGVTV

-105 RTLGAD
+105 RTLD
-111 QWGKYIKINIG
+111 NPWGKNIKINIG

-136 NHNFV
+136 NHNYAPFAIV
-141 PFSFAPGSDGVGEV
+141 PSSDGVGDV
-155 VVKGNII
+155 VIKGNII
-162 SQLAS
+162 SKLAS
-167 DGSAGE
+167 DGTDGE
-173 ALFGDGKILKSLTVG
+173 SLFGDGKILKSLTVG
-188 GNIEMQGSRLRF
+188 GNIEMQGARLRF
-200 HTLNVKVDGVFN
+200 HTLNVKVDGVIN
-212 YTGGTL
+212 YTGGKL

-231 FSFGGLEGT
+231 FSFGGLNGT
-240 NREIKIGGNP
+240 NREINIGGNP
-250 DSKHMLENSTIT
+250 SSGHMLENSTIT

-272 FNGKFSY
+272 FNGKFTY
-279 ESANSV
+279 ESADSV

-310 FSFDDVTVKSGKL
+310 FSFDNVTVKSGKL
-323 NFYSEIGKSTISLEG
+323 NFYSEIGKSVISLEG

-365 SFDLVQDNSASD
+365 SFDLVEDNSASD
-377 KIVLDYALSKT
+377 KIVLEYALSKT
-388 SFSVPGGTR
+388 SFSVSGGTR

-406 DIATW
+406 DIAAW
-411 IDESGENKITYTLIE
+411 IDASGEDKITYTLIE

-446 IDYDFGDTALTVTL
+446 IDYNFGDTALTVTL

>member
-1 MTYFIV
+1 MNF
-7 AIIKLLNLKTVLT
+7 KT
-20 IINMNSKIPLILLGA
+20 PLILLGA
-35 VAISA
+35 AISA
-40 SSFADTLTYDGSA
+40 SSFAETLTYGGSEK
-53 TGSFYD
+53 GSFYD
-59 GAYWGGTV
+59 GSYWGGTI

-78 KAKATAYDLD
+78 KAKATAYELD
-88 ATKGMTV
+88 ATNGVTV

-105 RTLGAD
+105 RTLD
-111 QWGKYIKINIG
+111 NPWGKYIKINIG

-136 NHNFV
+136 NHNYT
-141 PFSFAPGSDGVGEV
+141 PFSFASGSDGVGDV
-155 VVKGNII
+155 VIKGNII
-162 SQLAS
+162 SKLAS
-167 DGSAGE
+167 DGTDGE
-173 ALFGDGKILKSLTVG
+173 SLFGDGKILKSLTVG
-188 GNIEMQGSRLRF
+188 GNIEMQGARLRF
-200 HTLNVKVDGVFN
+200 HTLNVKVDGVIN
-212 YTGGTL
+212 YTGGKL

-231 FSFGGLEGT
+231 FSFGGLNGT
-240 NREIKIGGNP
+240 NREINIGGNP
-250 DSKHMLENSTIT
+250 SSGHMLENSTIT

-272 FNGKFSY
+272 FNGKFTY
-279 ESANSV
+279 ESADSV

-310 FSFDDVTVKSGKL
+310 FSFDNVTVKSGKL
-323 NFYSEIGKSTISLEG
+323 NFYSEIGKSVISLEG

-365 SFDLVQDNSASD
+365 SFDVVEDNSASD
-377 KIVLDYALSKT
+377 KIVLEYALSKT
-388 SFSVPGGTR
+388 SFSVSGGTR
-397 EIELIADPY
+397 EIEIIADPY
-406 DIATW
+406 DIAAW
-411 IDESGENKITYTLIE
+411 IDASGEDKITYTLIE

>member
-1 MTYFIV
+1 
-7 AIIKLLNLKTVLT
+7 
-20 IINMNSKIPLILLGA
+20 MNSKIPLILLGA

-40 SSFADTLTYDGSA
+40 SSFAETLTYDGSA
-53 TGSFYD
+53 AGSFYD
-59 GAYWGGTV
+59 GSYWGGTI

-78 KAKATAYDLD
+78 KAKATAYELD
-88 ATKGMTV
+88 AKNGVTV

-105 RTLGAD
+105 RTLD
-111 QWGKYIKINIG
+111 NPWGKNIKINIG

-141 PFSFAPGSDGVGEV
+141 PFTFESGANGAGDV
-155 VVKGNII
+155 VIKGNII
-162 SQLAS
+162 SKLAS
-167 DGSAGE
+167 DGSTGE
-173 ALFGDGKILKSLTVG
+173 SLFGNGNNLLKSVTVG
-188 GNIEMQGSRLRF
+188 GNIELQGSKFRF
-200 HTLNVKVDGVFN
+200 HALNVSVNGVLNF
-212 YTGGTL
+212 TGDSSNTQL

-223 SANAQNLS
+223 PASGQSISL
-231 FSFGGLEGT
+231 SFGGLNGT
-240 NREIKIGGNP
+240 NKEIKVGGLA
-250 DSKHMLENSTIT
+250 SAIIENSSFT

-272 FNGKFSY
+272 FNGKFGYDEGGASILQ
-279 ESANSV
+279 N
-285 GVNTYN
+285 NTYN

-296 TSTGVQYYEDTGTT
+296 TSTGVQYYEDTGTAY
-310 FSFDDVTVKSGKL
+310 SFDNVTVKSGKL
-323 NFYSEIGKSTISLEG
+323 NFYSEIGKSVISLEG

-365 SFDLVQDNSASD
+365 SFDLVEDNSASD
-377 KIVLDYALSKT
+377 KIVLEYALSKT
-388 SFSVPGGTR
+388 SFSVSGGTR

-406 DIATW
+406 DIAAW
-411 IDESGENKITYTLIE
+411 IDASGEDKITYTLIE

>member
-1 MTYFIV
+1 
-7 AIIKLLNLKTVLT
+7 
-20 IINMNSKIPLILLGA
+20 MNSKIPLTLLGA
-35 VAISA
+35 VAISF
-40 SSFADTLTYDGSA
+40 SSFAETLTYDGSA
-53 TGSFYD
+53 KGSFYD
-59 GAYWGGTV
+59 GSYWGGTV
-67 PSETSDIVFDD
+67 PSETSDIVFDE
-78 KAKATAYDLD
+78 KAKAIAYELD
-88 ATKGMTV
+88 ATNGVTV

-105 RTLGAD
+105 RTLD
-111 QWGKYIKINIG
+111 NPWGKYIKINIG

-141 PFSFAPGSDGVGEV
+141 PFTFESGANGAGDV
-155 VVKGNII
+155 VIKGNII
-162 SQLAS
+162 SKLAS
-167 DGSAGE
+167 DGSTGE
-173 ALFGDGKILKSLTVG
+173 SLFGNGNNLLKSVTVG
-188 GNIEMQGSRLRF
+188 GNIELQGSKFRF
-200 HTLNVKVDGVFN
+200 HALNVSVNGVLNF
-212 YTGGTL
+212 TGDSSNTQL

-223 SANAQNLS
+223 PASGQSISL
-231 FSFGGLEGT
+231 SFGGLNGT
-240 NREIKIGGNP
+240 NKEIKVGGLA
-250 DSKHMLENSTIT
+250 SAIIENSSFT

-272 FNGKFSY
+272 FNGKFGYDEGGASILQ
-279 ESANSV
+279 N
-285 GVNTYN
+285 NTYN

-296 TSTGVQYYEDTGTT
+296 TSTGVQYYEDTGTAY
-310 FSFDDVTVKSGKL
+310 SFDNVTVKSGKL
-323 NFYSEIGKSTISLEG
+323 NFYSEIGKSVISLEG

-365 SFDLVQDNSASD
+365 SFDLVEDNSASD
-377 KIVLDYALSKT
+377 KIVLEYALSKT

-406 DIATW
+406 DIAAW
-411 IDESGENKITYTLIE
+411 IDASGEDKITYTLIE

-469 AAIFGACALAM
+469 AAILGACALAM